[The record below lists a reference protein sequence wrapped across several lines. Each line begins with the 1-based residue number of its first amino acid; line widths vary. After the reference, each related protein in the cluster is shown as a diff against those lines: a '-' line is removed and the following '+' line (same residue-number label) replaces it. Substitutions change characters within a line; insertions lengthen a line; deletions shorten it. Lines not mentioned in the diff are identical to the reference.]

1 MSKRSAVTTRQT
13 PVRESSSSAGALR
26 IRTETITIDT
36 TTRLEVLDLTDRVMA
51 IVHRQKVTEG
61 LVSLCSLHTTATVFI
76 NEFQNALLADITTFL
91 EASVSSDAPWRHNDA
106 RYSDCERANAD
117 SHLRAMLL
125 GHSLTLQL
133 CGGELALGQ
142 WQRILMAEFDGPRPR
157 QLRVMVLG
165 TE

>member
-13 PVRESSSSAGALR
+13 PVRESSSSSGALR

-36 TTRLEVLDLTDRVMA
+36 TSRLEVLDLTERVMA
-51 IVHRQKVTEG
+51 VVRRQGVTEG
-61 LVSLCSLHTTATVFI
+61 LLNICSLHTTATVFI
-76 NEFQNALLADITTFL
+76 NEFQGALLADITTFL
-91 EASVSSDAPWRHNDA
+91 EQSVSREAPWRHNDA
-106 RYSDCERANAD
+106 RFSDCDRGNAD

-125 GHSLTLQL
+125 GHNLTLQI

-157 QLRVMVLG
+157 QIRVMGLG
-165 TE
+165 TA